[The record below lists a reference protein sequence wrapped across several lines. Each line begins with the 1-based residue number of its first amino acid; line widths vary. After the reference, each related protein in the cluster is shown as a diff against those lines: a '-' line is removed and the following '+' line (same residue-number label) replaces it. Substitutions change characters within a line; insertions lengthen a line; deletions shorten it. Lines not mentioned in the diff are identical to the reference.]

1 MIDGVELRQLEYFVA
16 VAEEQHFTRAATRLH
31 VVQSAVSAAI
41 KTLERELGTPLLDR
55 NAKRVRL
62 TDAGEAL
69 LPRAR
74 IALDAARD
82 ARDAVAEV
90 SGGLRGTLRIGTLT
104 SIRVIDLPAL
114 LGEYHR
120 RHPGVRIQTAVSP
133 KGSGG
138 LLEMLRERRLDLA
151 FVSVPG
157 PPPADVRL
165 TELASSIMNLA
176 VPLDHPLAGRDTVAI
191 EELAGLGFIDVP
203 TGYGNRDVADRAFA
217 VAGVRRHVTIELT
230 DIGTSADYVRHG
242 LGVAL
247 LPEFILE
254 GADEVS
260 VMPVTGADLRWP
272 LSLAVPGD
280 RPPGA
285 AARAL
290 VTLTAEFLARVG
302 AHEVVPG
309 VDSRGG
315 GGRVAR
321 RRGADRGRD
330 EQ

>member
-1 MIDGVELRQLEYFVA
+1 MIDDMELRQLEYFVA
-16 VAEEQHFTRAATRLH
+16 VAEERHFTRAAVRLH

-41 KTLERELGTPLLDR
+41 KALERELGAPLLDR

-74 IALDAARD
+74 VALDAARD

-90 SGGLRGTLRIGTLT
+90 RGGLRGTLRIGTLT

-120 RHPGVRIQTAVSP
+120 RHPGVLIRTAVSP
-133 KGSGG
+133 AGSRG
-138 LLEMLRERRLDLA
+138 LVGMLAEHRLVLA

-157 PPPADVRL
+157 PRPAGVHLVEL
-165 TELASSIMNLA
+165 TGTVMDLA
-176 VPLDHPLAGRDTVAI
+176 VPPGHPLAGRSSVHID
-191 EELAGLGFIDVP
+191 ELAGLDFIDLP
-203 TGYGNRDVADRAFA
+203 AGYGNRDVADRAFA
-217 VAGVRRHVTIELT
+217 AASVRRHVTIEIT

-247 LPEFILE
+247 LPRFLTGGAE
-254 GADEVS
+254 GIAT
-260 VMPVTGADLRWP
+260 MPVTGADLRWP
-272 LSLAVPGD
+272 LSLAVPAD

-290 VTLTAEFLARVG
+290 IALTADFL
-302 AHEVVPG
+302 P
-309 VDSRGG
+309 
-315 GGRVAR
+315 
-321 RRGADRGRD
+321 
-330 EQ
+330 